1 MNTGRLSADDLVHD
15 FDSASALASV
25 LARALD
31 PDSASD
37 FAVEV
42 ALASARAALALGPV
56 GDSAGRG
63 GWRP

>member
-15 FDSASALASV
+15 LDSASALASV
-25 LARALD
+25 LARG

-42 ALASARAALALGPV
+42 ALASARAALAPIFTKPKLL
-56 GDSAGRG
+56 
-63 GWRP
+63 